1 MYNIAMKALIYTDGS
16 SRGNPGSGAYAFLVK
31 TDTNI
36 YEEAKQYDNVTNNQ
50 MELSAILKSLEY
62 IKDKNYSDVLIK
74 SDSEYAVKGINVWLA
89 GWKRNGWKTSTKKEV
104 KNQDLWFK
112 IDETINEIQ
121 SKNTMLS
128 FEHVLGHNGEK
139 YNERVDQLCTS
150 FATGKPLDLYDGSI
164 EGHNELLG

>member
-1 MYNIAMKALIYTDGS
+1 MEEKRLENI
-16 SRGNPGSGAYAFLVK
+16 N
-31 TDTNI
+31 
-36 YEEAKQYDNVTNNQ
+36 
-50 MELSAILKSLEY
+50 
-62 IKDKNYSDVLIK
+62 
-74 SDSEYAVKGINVWLA
+74 
-89 GWKRNGWKTSTKKEV
+89 KKEV